1 MEIIFILA
9 CIPLYIMNSF
19 CDKYISTLN
28 CKITN
33 IRYNLI
39 KFAIGTVILLPFFLG
54 DASKFQFGILL
65 CGVLNGTILTISKVL
80 MLYGYEQTSVAYMTL
95 CHSSGLLLPCILG
108 HFLWQEPLTPPALF
122 GILLVILS
130 ILLLKDTGSKKQTS
144 RIGILIGLIILMA
157 SGGVMVLQKVIGMQF
172 QGMGAEAF
180 NFYGFISATLILSC
194 INCTEKRTIVNKK
207 NILLC
212 AAGSAISLCVISL
225 VMTRMTSTIPSVIMF
240 PLFNGLGVIL
250 VTLLSAKI
258 FKEKLTA
265 KSGLGVLLG
274 LFGLFLTNL

>member
-9 CIPLYIMNSF
+9 CIPLYILNSF
-19 CDKYISTLN
+19 CDKYISTYN

-39 KFAIGTVILLPFFLG
+39 KFIIGTVMLLPIFLG
-54 DASKFQFGILL
+54 DSCKFQWGILF
-65 CGVLNGTILTISKVL
+65 CGVLNGAILAISKVL
-80 MLYGYEQTSVAYMTL
+80 MLYGYEKSSVAYMTL

-108 HFLWQEPLTPPALF
+108 HFLWNETLTPVALF

-130 ILLLKDTGSKKQTS
+130 ILLLKDTGVKKQTS
-144 RIGILIGLIILMA
+144 GVGILIGLIILIA
-157 SGGVMVLQKVIGMQF
+157 SGGVMVLQKIIGLYF
-172 QGMGAEAF
+172 HGMGAEAF
-180 NFYGFISATLILSC
+180 NFYGFLSATLILSC
-194 INCTEKRTIVNKK
+194 LNGTTKRKIADKK
-207 NILLC
+207 KVLLC
-212 AAGSAISLCVISL
+212 AAGSAISLCIISI

-250 VTLLSAKI
+250 VTLLSARI

-265 KSGLGVLLG
+265 KSGLGILLG